1 MEQHGSELVSAKLL
15 TDIDMNYVSSNLNLN
30 QIKNVILNLN
40 VTSLNAIMD
49 SKTVDLNIK

>member
-40 VTSLNAIMD
+40 VTSLNAVMD

>member
-40 VTSLNAIMD
+40 VTSLNAVMD
-49 SKTVDLNIK
+49 SKTVDLNTK